1 MKERPILFSGPMV
14 RAILEGRKTV
24 TRRAM
29 SPQPEHAQ
37 IHVWNGRTIR
47 ECESRAW
54 CWRDRVFHDA
64 MVDCHGTN
72 TLGPMLAPF
81 CPHGAPG
88 DRLWVRETFAES
100 VPGCEEQGGFSYRS
114 DHVDP
119 RGDGPAHPMTW
130 RPSIFMPRAASRITL
145 DVVSVRAERL
155 QDITDEEIAAEGVTM
170 QALIDLGV
178 PSFPWPAAPLDLWR
192 LGWNAINGK
201 RAPWEANPW
210 VWRVE
215 FRRCP

>member
-1 MKERPILFSGPMV
+1 MI
-14 RAILEGRKTV
+14 TV
-24 TRRAM
+24 SSSAKSALACRRANWPLT
-29 SPQPEHAQ
+29 SAGSWARW
-37 IHVWNGRTIR
+37 I
-47 ECESRAW
+47 CSS
-54 CWRDRVFHDA
+54 
-64 MVDCHGTN
+64 
-72 TLGPMLAPF
+72 LAPLTLIVSSI
-81 CPHGAPG
+81 GAPCG
-88 DRLWVRETFAES
+88 VR
-100 VPGCEEQGGFSYRS
+100 
-114 DHVDP
+114 
-119 RGDGPAHPMTW
+119 
-130 RPSIFMPRAASRITL
+130 RAASRITL

>member
-14 RAILEGRKTV
+14 RAILSGRKTV
-24 TRRAM
+24 TRRVIAAFPAGRGHVQPLTAGPWEW
-29 SPQPEHAQ
+29 SPD
-37 IHVWNGRTIR
+37 GGF
-47 ECESRAW
+47 
-54 CWRDRVFHDA
+54 D
-64 MVDCHGTN
+64 
-72 TLGPMLAPF
+72 LGVVASVCPF
-81 CPHGAPG
+81 GAPG

-100 VPGCEEQGGFSYRS
+100 VPGCEEQGGFSYRA

-130 RPSIFMPRAASRITL
+130 RPSIFMPRAVSRIAL

-170 QALIDLGV
+170 QALIVLGV
-178 PSFPWPAAPLDLWR
+178 PSFPWSAAPLDLWR